1 MRWPIDRRTPCIR
14 VTLYEETLMKHLF
27 TTTALATMIALPV
40 AAQDTMSTAETNG
53 YEQMQQMEIKVS
65 NLLDHQIYMPHSDSA
80 GAMSDNDTA
89 DYGTNLPTDT
99 ASNTATDG
107 ETIENRTQDTTIAG
121 HIGAVSDVQDDWQM
135 VGEVEDV
142 LLSRDSEVQ
151 GLIVDAGGFLGMGE
165 TEKQISIN
173 QIRFVEDSDDEGE
186 FFLVYSGDKSTFGQ
200 SGTFDEARA
209 RDEGWRRAS
218 ETEEAQMWE
227 EERTSQTRDVE
238 LAQLTTD
245 ELLGAAAY
253 GSNEEWVGEV
263 SDLSLSEDG
272 KMDAIIL
279 DVGGFLGIG
288 EKAVAIKPSQ
298 VEIVRVGGDD
308 LRAYVNATEEQLE
321 SMKAWDES

>member
-1 MRWPIDRRTPCIR
+1 
-14 VTLYEETLMKHLF
+14 MKHLF

-40 AAQDTMSTAETNG
+40 AAQDTMSETETSG

-65 NLLDHQIYMPHSDSA
+65 NLLDRQIYMPHSDSA
-80 GAMSDNDTA
+80 GATSDSDVA
-89 DYGTNLPTDT
+89 GDGTDMPTDT

-107 ETIENRTQDTTIAG
+107 EAIDTSPQDTTVAG
-121 HIGAVSDVQDDWQM
+121 HMGAVSDVQNNWQM

-142 LLSRDSEVQ
+142 LLSREGEAQ

-165 TEKQISIN
+165 TEKQISMN

-186 FFLVYSGDKSTFGQ
+186 FYLVYAGDRSTFDQ
-200 SGTFDEARA
+200 SENFDEARA
-209 RDEGWRRAS
+209 EQEGWRRAS
-218 ETEEAQMWE
+218 ETEAAQMWE
-227 EERTSQTRDVE
+227 EERTSQTQGVE
-238 LAQLTTD
+238 LSQLTTD
-245 ELLGAAAY
+245 DLLGAAAY

-263 SDLSLSEDG
+263 SELSLSDDG
-272 KMDAIIL
+272 KMEAIIL

-288 EKAVAIKPSQ
+288 EKAVAMQPDQ

-321 SMKAWDES
+321 SMQTWNES